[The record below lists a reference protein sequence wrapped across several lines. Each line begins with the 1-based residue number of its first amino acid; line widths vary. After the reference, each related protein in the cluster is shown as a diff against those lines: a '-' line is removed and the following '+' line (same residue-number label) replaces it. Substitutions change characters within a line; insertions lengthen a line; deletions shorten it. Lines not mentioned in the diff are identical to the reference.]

1 MKKTLDKKQSILV
14 LLIISLFSLSILC
27 FSIKIMDSA
36 KDLNLEATMARIN
49 TLIMEYYIQNNI
61 FPKEELCNL
70 KKDCLNFREKIN
82 IYLDQDIY
90 YTSNE
95 KDYILYSPSFVNKN
109 IYFVTNSNF
118 LINKVLKV
126 PEL

>member
-1 MKKTLDKKQSILV
+1 MKKTLGKKQSILV

-70 KKDCLNFREKIN
+70 KKDCFNFKKEINVCLDQN
-82 IYLDQDIY
+82 IYYI
-90 YTSNE
+90 SNE